1 MKGLTGCNN
10 GPINKYYRVSD
21 IVRETRELRL
31 NGFAIGHI
39 DIRPN
44 NTFGKY
50 FVRLVFKFRHVNK
63 NKLGSVQ
70 AETVRLQ
77 S

>member
-10 GPINKYYRVSD
+10 GPINKYYRVLD
-21 IVRETRELRL
+21 IVRETRKLRL
-31 NGFAIGHI
+31 NGF